1 MDMFLSKLALW
12 SSPFPK
18 WIIHCSE
25 TAPHAMFYVSEG
37 RNNLP
42 DVLCL
47 LCAAIILPVIE
58 YGSEIWGTKQYI
70 YAVGKIFLKE

>member
-25 TAPHAMFYVSEG
+25 TALKLLHMLCSMSQRAEITS
-37 RNNLP
+37 P

-58 YGSEIWGTKQYI
+58 YGSEI
-70 YAVGKIFLKE
+70 